1 MKLFWIFV
9 ILGLIIIPAGIMQ
22 SDALRQMAGPIIV
35 KIAPGETQTF
45 TWTLISDSDSSG
57 SLGVRAEGW
66 GSQFLSFPSTLPIEG
81 KTSADLEVTIS
92 IPADH
97 PGGVELKPNLLATE
111 FGATGGSTVINIQ
124 ALKRP
129 LIIISQN
136 ENSEYWTNTAYNEP
150 DKMHEEVEV
159 EVMEEKE
166 EVAPGVTEILPAS
179 KETAEEGGG
188 CLIATATYGSEMSSQ
203 VQMLREIR
211 DGKLLTSTSGSTFMA
226 GFNSIYYMFSPTIAD
241 LERESPVFKE
251 FVKLAI
257 TPLLTSLSILS
268 FVDMDSEAEVLGY
281 GISIIGL
288 NLGMYIAA
296 PAIAIHRVIRRR

>member
-9 ILGLIIIPAGIMQ
+9 ILGLMIAPVGITQ
-22 SDALRQMAGPIIV
+22 SDALRQMAGPV
-35 KIAPGETQTF
+35 VFSIAPGETRTT
-45 TWTLISDSDSSG
+45 TWTLISDNNSPTN
-57 SLGVRAEGW
+57 LEVKAQGW
-66 GSQFLSFPSTLPIEG
+66 GSQFLSFSSTIPLEPKQAIE
-81 KTSADLEVTIS
+81 LEITVN
-92 IPADH
+92 IPFDH

-111 FGATGGSTVINIQ
+111 LGEKGGSTVINIQ
-124 ALKRP
+124 ALKRV
-129 LIIISQN
+129 LIIIEQN
-136 ENSEYWTNTAYNEP
+136 ENSEYLTNTAYNEP

-159 EVMEEKE
+159 IEEKE
-166 EVAPGVTEILPAS
+166 EVERGVTEILPTS

-211 DGKLLTSTSGSTFMA
+211 DGKLLTLTSGSTFMA

-296 PAIAIHRVIRRR
+296 PAIAIHKVISRRR